1 MRGVSVGLVPYLT
14 ICLPRGLH
22 LLMENPPHPGSL
34 CLTASLC
41 PPGLWLSSPVIAQ
54 GFVLCTLA
62 DTFMPSLP
70 HHPAQSQTHTQWAA
84 FPGFISDLSSCSP
97 CLAQDSLSTHLATS
111 WYRQWW
117 NSLPAPTPLTL
128 PSSLSQLL
136 VQPETETNLRSEQSD
151 IISYAPLSY
160 ITTENLL
167 LQRVPNPACWSPK
180 GTEFCRW
187 HLESNAYFS

>member
-1 MRGVSVGLVPYLT
+1 MHRLAQVCKFSTIISSQTLIWPFFFSLRKVKCKKILHSGGGVSVGLVPYLT

-111 WYRQWW
+111 WYSQWW
-117 NSLPAPTPLTL
+117 NYLPAHTPHSSQFTL
-128 PSSLSQLL
+128 S
-136 VQPETETNLRSEQSD
+136 
-151 IISYAPLSY
+151 AP
-160 ITTENLL
+160 
-167 LQRVPNPACWSPK
+167 
-180 GTEFCRW
+180 GTAWNR
-187 HLESNAYFS
+187 N